1 MDKVEEESRG
11 EKERAKE
18 RREGG
23 GSLGKTGRGGGMV
36 SIQTVAGTFRSAGR
50 RRAAAS
56 TINNCMAE
64 LRDLRWA
71 DTIRYI
77 EHGSVL

>member
-23 GSLGKTGRGGGMV
+23 GSLGKTGRGGYGKY
-36 SIQTVAGTFRSAGR
+36 TDGR
-50 RRAAAS
+50 GYFSFSWPQACS
-56 TINNCMAE
+56 GEYNQQ
-64 LRDLRWA
+64 L
-71 DTIRYI
+71 Y
-77 EHGSVL
+77 G